1 MKFYL
6 LLLLIVQIFFFTINS
21 QECTKNYDS
30 LPPSKSIKIGTSKIP
45 NSGLGMFANENIRKG
60 SIIEHCPLLFLK
72 REFILKDSLLW
83 KYLFKPSFKN
93 QTFTTLAFGYCSIYN
108 HHQHK
113 VNVHHVQ
120 DCDRMMKIVAMKNI
134 KKGQELYLDYGE
146 SYWNFHEDQKELLM
160 IKW

>member
-1 MKFYL
+1 MKLHLFFLFFVL
-6 LLLLIVQIFFFTINS
+6 LVNT

-30 LPPSKSIKIGTSKIP
+30 LPPSKSIRIGISKIP
-45 NSGLGMFANENIRKG
+45 NSGLGIFANENIRKG

-72 REFILKDSLLW
+72 RELILKDSILW

-93 QTFTTLAFGYCSIYN
+93 QTYTALAFGYCSIYN

-120 DCDRMMKIVAMKNI
+120 DCDRMMKIIAMKEI

-146 SYWNFHEDQKELLM
+146 SYWNFHDQKEVLL
-160 IKW
+160 IKM